1 MNEIEIFFNQ
11 SKEIEE
17 NEKLAIA
24 NSLYDSAELQ
34 EYVNKILKVPYKSFV
49 TYR

>member
-17 NEKLAIA
+17 NEKFASA

-34 EYVNKILKVPYKSFV
+34 EYVNKIH
-49 TYR
+49 